1 MTDNQMPEMTPTP
14 IEPGKSPAV
23 PTSRFRIGKVL
34 GMIAA
39 TLLLAVGVVGWRTG
53 IASALSPVITVWRT
67 FVSRGSEASRFIT
80 LSGRIE
86 GDDSGVATKTA
97 GRVLEIRVREG
108 DNVNEGEILAVLDD
122 QQVRARQEQA
132 RGAVEGAEAR
142 AKAAQAQIAILQEQ
156 LQQTQL
162 LKEQAEVDAE
172 GRVSQAQ
179 ADLAAAEADLAR
191 QEASFRLASFDKE
204 AYTRLAESGAVS
216 ERQGRQAVATAD
228 QEVAAV
234 AASTRRVEAVRG
246 ALTIAKAN
254 LANAGIRAAQTAAV
268 QKQIAQQQAEIV
280 SATASAAQARAQLVE
295 AQANL
300 QDLTV
305 RAPFNGT
312 VMTRTAEPG
321 EVIQAGT
328 VIVTL
333 LDLTK
338 VYLRGFVPE
347 GQIGRVKIGQAARV
361 YLDSK
366 PDQPIEAYVL
376 RIDPQ
381 ATFTPENT
389 YFRDDRVKQ
398 VVGVKL
404 QLKGATG
411 FAKPGMPSDAEIL
424 TTGDI
429 WPATGSKK

>member
-1 MTDNQMPEMTPTP
+1 
-14 IEPGKSPAV
+14 
-23 PTSRFRIGKVL
+23 
-34 GMIAA
+34 
-39 TLLLAVGVVGWRTG
+39 
-53 IASALSPVITVWRT
+53 
-67 FVSRGSEASRFIT
+67 
-80 LSGRIE
+80 
-86 GDDSGVATKTA
+86 
-97 GRVLEIRVREG
+97 
-108 DNVNEGEILAVLDD
+108 
-122 QQVRARQEQA
+122 
-132 RGAVEGAEAR
+132 
-142 AKAAQAQIAILQEQ
+142 

-162 LKEQAEVDAE
+162 LKEQAEVDAD

-191 QEASFRLASFDKE
+191 QEASFRLALFDRE

-228 QEVAAV
+228 QEAAAV
-234 AASTRRVEAVRG
+234 AASKRRVEALRG
-246 ALTIAKAN
+246 ALTTAKAN

-268 QKQIAQQQAEIV
+268 QKQIAQQQAEIL

-366 PDQPIEAYVL
+366 PDQPVEAYVL

-424 TTGDI
+424 TAGDI
-429 WPATGSKK
+429 WPATDSNK